1 MKRLFEKCK
10 ETGVSEFPAL
20 LDWRN
25 TPYEGTAPDGPSMPY
40 ASADVRV
47 SFTTKLLLRGD
58 MRALAGGKWRQKNY
72 YDRHAKF

>member
-47 SFTTKLLLRGD
+47 SFTTKLFTAR
-58 MRALAGGKWRQKNY
+58 
-72 YDRHAKF
+72 

>member
-10 ETGVSEFPAL
+10 ETNVSEFQAL

-25 TPYEGTAPDGPSMPY
+25 TSYEGISPDGLSMPY

-47 SFTTKLLLRGD
+47 SFTTKLFTAR
-58 MRALAGGKWRQKNY
+58 
-72 YDRHAKF
+72 